1 MQELSFVTTK
11 TRLGQNIFDATKIVM
26 SFTPFYTI
34 IGQVWGNNSRFY
46 CPRDKER
53 VSHSKKKKN
62 GRQKGATVFCQIL
75 ALYTDSR

>member
-53 VSHSKKKKN
+53 VSHSKKKRKKKKMADRKA
-62 GRQKGATVFCQIL
+62 RQFFVR
-75 ALYTDSR
+75 S

>member
-53 VSHSKKKKN
+53 VSRGKKMEKMADRKA
-62 GRQKGATVFCQIL
+62 RQFFVR
-75 ALYTDSR
+75 S

>member
-53 VSHSKKKKN
+53 VSHSKKEKKWPTE
-62 GRQKGATVFCQIL
+62 RR
-75 ALYTDSR
+75 DSFLSDPSVVHG